1 MQYAQSPSM
10 ARLAVMPVNALGLMA
25 FMPTAR
31 ARLDPRADVFGD
43 SRDSR
48 DRQTGPDSSAR
59 AQGERWAGLLPWQVK
74 RVRDYVDANLHGAMS
89 LSAAAAH
96 ARLSPGYFSRCFRQ
110 SFGVTFSRF
119 VAARRVER
127 ARGLLVGGAGKLCE
141 IALACG
147 FSDQAHFTRTFGNLI
162 GCTPGRWRRQAAAG
176 RFSA

>member
-1 MQYAQSPSM
+1 MQFAQGLSM
-10 ARLAVMPVNALGLMA
+10 TRPAVMPAHAPGLMT

-31 ARLDPRADVFGD
+31 ARLDSRVDVFGA
-43 SRDSR
+43 SR
-48 DRQTGPDSSAR
+48 DRSAR

-74 RVRDYVDANLHGAMS
+74 RVRDYVDADLHGPVS
-89 LSAAAAH
+89 LSMAASR

-147 FSDQAHFTRTFGNLI
+147 FADQAHFTRTFGDLM
-162 GCTPGRWRRQAAAG
+162 GCAPGRWRRQA
-176 RFSA
+176 RSWKS